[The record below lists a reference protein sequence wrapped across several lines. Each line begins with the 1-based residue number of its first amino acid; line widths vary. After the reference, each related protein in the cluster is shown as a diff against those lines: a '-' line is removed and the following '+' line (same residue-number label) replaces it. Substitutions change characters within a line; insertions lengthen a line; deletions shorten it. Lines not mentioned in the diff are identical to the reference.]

1 MKEQVD
7 TLIKAWYVVTMN
19 ETRDIIRNGAVA
31 VKNGLIV
38 EVGKLADLERKFEA
52 KETLGS
58 DRFVLTPG
66 MINTHIHI
74 TGEPLTRGYVPDDT
88 PFEENVFEWLCP
100 LYSVHTAEEERLSA
114 KLASVEMLKSGTT
127 TFLEAGT
134 IRFLDDVFETLE
146 EVGIRGRL
154 GRWIWD
160 LPPEPDV
167 YKQNTDESIN
177 LLQYQL
183 EKYKDVAQGRLGAW
197 STLVGHTTCSDP
209 LWKAAR
215 ELATEHDTG
224 MSFHMSPAKLDP
236 DFFISEFGHRPMIHL
251 DELGI
256 LKDDVVMT
264 HCVQV
269 DDKEISV
276 MANSGVHV
284 SHCPTTALKVSYGI
298 TQVGKIPEMK
308 MAGINVAIGTDG
320 NNASNYSDLMRAT
333 YLVAGLFK
341 DSRQDPQMFPAEIAY
356 EMATLGGAKAMQLE
370 NEVGSLEIGKKAD
383 LVLHDTDR
391 PEWRPLLNVMNQLV
405 WSADGRGVHT
415 VLVDGVK
422 VVEEGRVTAFDEEK
436 FYADCQNAGE
446 AVVQRSGLP
455 DKSKYPIFPIK
466 LLLKD
471 KYESDKKIKNIKS
484 PILIMHGEVDKIVP
498 FWMGKKMFDL
508 ANEPKYSYF
517 SKYDDH
523 MMEFNKDLVNSISLF
538 IKSLN

>member
-7 TLIKAWYVVTMN
+7 TLLKAWYVVTMN
-19 ETRDIIRNGAVA
+19 ETRDIIRDGAVA
-31 VKNGLIV
+31 VKDGLIV
-38 EVGKLADLERKFEA
+38 AVGKTDDLETQFEA
-52 KETLGS
+52 KEVLGG

-66 MINTHIHI
+66 MVNTHIHI

-100 LYSVHTAEEERLSA
+100 LYSVYTAEEERLSA
-114 KLASVEMLKSGTT
+114 QLAAVEMLKSGTT

-134 IRFLDDVFETLE
+134 CRFLEEIFEGLE

-160 LPPEPDV
+160 MPPEPDV
-167 YKQNTDESIN
+167 YKQNTDESIGF
-177 LLQYQL
+177 LQHQL
-183 EKYKDVAQGRLGAW
+183 EEYKSVANGRLGAW

-215 ELATEHDTG
+215 ELASEHKTG

-256 LKDDVVMT
+256 LGEDVVMT

-269 DDKEISV
+269 DDREIGV
-276 MANSGVHV
+276 MAKSGVNV

-298 TQVGKIPEMK
+298 TQVGKIPEMR

-370 NEVGSLEIGKKAD
+370 DQIGSLENGKKAD
-383 LVLHDTDR
+383 LVIHDTDR

-415 VLVDGVK
+415 VLVDGKK
-422 VVEEGRVTAFDEEK
+422 VVEEGRITAFDEEK
-436 FYADCQNAGE
+436 FYASCQESGE
-446 AVVQRSGLP
+446 KVVERSGLP
-455 DKSKYPIFPIK
+455 DKAKFPI
-466 LLLKD
+466 L
-471 KYESDKKIKNIKS
+471 
-484 PILIMHGEVDKIVP
+484 
-498 FWMGKKMFDL
+498 
-508 ANEPKYSYF
+508 
-517 SKYDDH
+517 
-523 MMEFNKDLVNSISLF
+523 
-538 IKSLN
+538 

>member
-19 ETRDIIRNGAVA
+19 ETRDIIRDGAIA

-52 KETLGS
+52 KETLGG

-66 MINTHIHI
+66 LINTHIHI

-100 LYSVHTAEEERLSA
+100 LYSVYTAEEERLSA

-134 IRFLDDVFETLE
+134 IRFLDDVFEALE

-276 MANSGVHV
+276 MASSGVHV

-370 NEVGSLEIGKKAD
+370 NEVGSLGIGKKAD

-422 VVEEGRVTAFDEEK
+422 VVEEGRATAFDEEK

-455 DKSKYPIFPIK
+455 DKSKYPV
-466 LLLKD
+466 L
-471 KYESDKKIKNIKS
+471 
-484 PILIMHGEVDKIVP
+484 
-498 FWMGKKMFDL
+498 
-508 ANEPKYSYF
+508 
-517 SKYDDH
+517 
-523 MMEFNKDLVNSISLF
+523 
-538 IKSLN
+538 

>member
-7 TLIKAWYVVTMN
+7 TLVKAWYVVTMN
-19 ETRDIIRNGAVA
+19 ETRDIIKNGAVA
-31 VKNGLIV
+31 LNNGSIV
-38 EVGKLADLERKFEA
+38 EVGKYSDLEEKYDA

-100 LYSVHTAEEERLSA
+100 LYSVYTAEEESLSA

-134 IRFLDDVFETLE
+134 IRFLDDVFEALE

-183 EKYKDVAQGRLGAW
+183 DKYKDVAQGRLGAW

-236 DFFISEFGHRPMIHL
+236 DFFVSEFGHRPMIHL

-256 LKDDVVMT
+256 LNDDVVMT

-269 DDKEISV
+269 DD
-276 MANSGVHV
+276 NHPPVHIFHRHLDRHLRLHRV
-284 SHCPTTALKVSYGI
+284 LRRRQILRLRLLKRRALCRHPLQS
-298 TQVGKIPEMK
+298 
-308 MAGINVAIGTDG
+308 
-320 NNASNYSDLMRAT
+320 
-333 YLVAGLFK
+333 
-341 DSRQDPQMFPAEIAY
+341 
-356 EMATLGGAKAMQLE
+356 
-370 NEVGSLEIGKKAD
+370 
-383 LVLHDTDR
+383 
-391 PEWRPLLNVMNQLV
+391 RPLL
-405 WSADGRGVHT
+405 
-415 VLVDGVK
+415 
-422 VVEEGRVTAFDEEK
+422 
-436 FYADCQNAGE
+436 
-446 AVVQRSGLP
+446 RSLCGL
-455 DKSKYPIFPIK
+455 I
-466 LLLKD
+466 
-471 KYESDKKIKNIKS
+471 
-484 PILIMHGEVDKIVP
+484 
-498 FWMGKKMFDL
+498 GK
-508 ANEPKYSYF
+508 
-517 SKYDDH
+517 
-523 MMEFNKDLVNSISLF
+523 
-538 IKSLN
+538 

>member
-19 ETRDIIRNGAVA
+19 ETRDIIRGGAVA

-52 KETLGS
+52 KETLGG

-66 MINTHIHI
+66 LINTHIHI

-100 LYSVHTAEEERLSA
+100 LYSVYTAEEERLSA

-134 IRFLDDVFETLE
+134 IRFLDDVFEALE

-276 MANSGVHV
+276 MASSGVHV

-422 VVEEGRVTAFDEEK
+422 VVEEGRATAFDEEK

-455 DKSKYPIFPIK
+455 DKSKYPV
-466 LLLKD
+466 L
-471 KYESDKKIKNIKS
+471 
-484 PILIMHGEVDKIVP
+484 
-498 FWMGKKMFDL
+498 
-508 ANEPKYSYF
+508 
-517 SKYDDH
+517 
-523 MMEFNKDLVNSISLF
+523 
-538 IKSLN
+538 